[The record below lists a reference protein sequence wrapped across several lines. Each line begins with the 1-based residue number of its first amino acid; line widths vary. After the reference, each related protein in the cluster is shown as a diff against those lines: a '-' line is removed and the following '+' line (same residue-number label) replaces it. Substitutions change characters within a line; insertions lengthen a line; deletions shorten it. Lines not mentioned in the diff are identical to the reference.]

1 MIVQLRLLQRVEGT
15 AGKFD
20 RESWE
25 KELVPILNLWK
36 KLNQACEHQFD
47 DTITACRDPI
57 C

>member
-1 MIVQLRLLQRVEGT
+1 MISQLRLLQRVEGT

-36 KLNQACEHQFD
+36 KLNQVCECQFD
-47 DTITACRDPI
+47 DAIIACRDLI